1 MSLRERIERGLVRRP
16 VILQF
21 LRFAAIGF
29 LNTAIDFAVLN
40 LLISLTGITSG
51 FGISVLDAISFA
63 IAVFHSYYWNK
74 FWAFGESHKHSL
86 VYEFLQLLSV
96 GVIGGVVIVL
106 AVMGARNEAPFYYFI
121 LVGLGML
128 AAEFV
133 VWNVFEFNRRVP
145 SSNNSAEQSQQVI
158 AIIVE
163 SSIGT
168 ILNSAL
174 VGLFTTFIALPVGIT
189 SALWVNGAKIVAT
202 ILSLVWNFIGYKI
215 FVFKTVK

>member
-1 MSLRERIERGLVRRP
+1 MSLRERVEGGLARRP
-16 VILQF
+16 IILQF

-40 LLISLTGITSG
+40 LLISLTGITNG

-74 FWAFGESHKHSL
+74 FWAFGESHKRSL
-86 VYEFLQLLSV
+86 VYELLQLLSV
-96 GVIGGVVIVL
+96 SIIGGAVIVL
-106 AVMGARNEAPFYYFI
+106 AVMGAHSEAPFYYFI
-121 LVGLGML
+121 LVALGML

-133 VWNVFEFNRRVP
+133 VWNVFEFNRRII
-145 SSNNSAEQSQQVI
+145 SNDPAEQSQQVVAFFVVSI
-158 AIIVE
+158 
-163 SSIGT
+163 IGT

-174 VGLFTTFIALPVGIT
+174 VGLFTTFIALPVGIN

-202 ILSLVWNFIGYKI
+202 VLSLVWNFIGYKI